1 MIQFKKNIIMSLN
14 LFLEI
19 ILLLFT
25 ILAFN
30 GIIYSLTLFKLN
42 AKNSSENIPVI
53 TNSSEKDVL
62 TPTLL
67 LASNHL
73 RLTSSD
79 SSASETSSVT
89 SWDSS
94 ASETLYET
102 SSETLSETSNET
114 NLSET
119 SNEILPEDRFGNID
133 LTEEDM
139 RWLYDPYVITPNNLE
154 IGGGPLPSE
163 TDVYA
168 ISLDS
173 ITQLNRENYEQWKAI
188 SGDLHE
194 LPLNTP
200 YNILRQVKFE
210 ELNILYREDLINFSI
225 TQTELRVIIEQINP
239 LHLWSPDINHLILTI
254 LSYYHT

>member
-1 MIQFKKNIIMSLN
+1 MNIN
-14 LFLEI
+14 FFFE
-19 ILLLFT
+19 T
-25 ILAFN
+25 ILILFAILVSN
-30 GIIYSLTLFKLN
+30 GIIYSLTIFNFNK
-42 AKNSSENIPVI
+42 KNSSENIPVI
-53 TNSSEKDVL
+53 TNSSEKNVL

-73 RLTSSD
+73 RLTSSE
-79 SSASETSSVT
+79 SSSSETSSVIW
-89 SWDSS
+89 SDSS
-94 ASETLYET
+94 SSETLYEYET
-102 SSETLSETSNET
+102 SSDTLSDTSNDT

-119 SNEILPEDRFGNID
+119 FYEILPEDRFSANID
-133 LTEEDM
+133 WTEEDM

-173 ITQLNRENYEQWKAI
+173 ITQLTRENYEQWKAI

-210 ELNILYREDLINFSI
+210 ELNILYRDDLINFSI
-225 TQTELRVIIEQINP
+225 TQTELRLIIEQVNP
-239 LHLWSPDINHLILTI
+239 LHLWSPDINHFILTI
-254 LSYYHT
+254 LSYYNM

>member
-1 MIQFKKNIIMSLN
+1 MSLN
-14 LFLEI
+14 LFVEI
-19 ILLLFT
+19 ILLLLT

-30 GIIYSLTLFKLN
+30 GFIYSLTLFKLN
-42 AKNSSENIPVI
+42 KKNSSENIPVI

-73 RLTSSD
+73 RITSSESSSSETSIFTSSD
-79 SSASETSSVT
+79 
-89 SWDSS
+89 WS
-94 ASETLYET
+94 ASETLYEDET
-102 SSETLSETSNET
+102 SSDTVSETSNDT
-114 NLSET
+114 NLSDT
-119 SNEILPEDRFGNID
+119 VYEILPEDRFGNID

-139 RWLYDPYVITPNNLE
+139 KWLYDPYVITRNNLE

-173 ITQLNRENYEQWKAI
+173 ITQLSRENYEQWRAI
-188 SGDLHE
+188 SGDLHD

-200 YNILRQVKFE
+200 YNILRQVKLE
-210 ELNILYREDLINFSI
+210 ELNILYREDLIEFSI
-225 TQTELRVIIEQINP
+225 TQTELALIIEQVKP
-239 LHLWSPDINHLILTI
+239 LQLWSPDINHFILTI
-254 LSYYHT
+254 LSYYHG

>member
-1 MIQFKKNIIMSLN
+1 MTLN
-14 LFLEI
+14 LLIEI
-19 ILLLFT
+19 ILLIST
-25 ILAFN
+25 VLAFN
-30 GIIYSLTLFKLN
+30 GFIYSLTLFKLN
-42 AKNSSENIPVI
+42 GKNSSENIPLI
-53 TNSSEKDVL
+53 TNSSKKDVL

-67 LASNHL
+67 LASTHL
-73 RLTSSD
+73 RLTSSE

-89 SWDSS
+89 SSESS

-114 NLSET
+114 NLSEF
-119 SNEILPEDRFGNID
+119 SYEILPEDRFGNFD

-139 RWLYDPYVITPNNLE
+139 RWLYEPYVITPNNLE

-173 ITQLNRENYEQWKAI
+173 ITQLSRENYEQWRAI
-188 SGDLHE
+188 SGDLHD

-210 ELNILYREDLINFSI
+210 ELNILYRDDLINFSI

-239 LHLWSPDINHLILTI
+239 LYLWSPDINHLILTI

>member
-89 SWDSS
+89 S
-94 ASETLYET
+94 
-102 SSETLSETSNET
+102 
-114 NLSET
+114 
-119 SNEILPEDRFGNID
+119 
-133 LTEEDM
+133 
-139 RWLYDPYVITPNNLE
+139 
-154 IGGGPLPSE
+154 
-163 TDVYA
+163 
-168 ISLDS
+168 
-173 ITQLNRENYEQWKAI
+173 
-188 SGDLHE
+188 
-194 LPLNTP
+194 
-200 YNILRQVKFE
+200 
-210 ELNILYREDLINFSI
+210 
-225 TQTELRVIIEQINP
+225 
-239 LHLWSPDINHLILTI
+239 
-254 LSYYHT
+254 